1 MEMGKRICVLEDNRD
16 IREIIELVLHDE
28 KYEVFTFSSVTEFN
42 SKAFELKADA
52 FLLDVMLPDG
62 NGLSVCA
69 QIRGNDVTSHIPIVM
84 MSAGGDIGEMGNKCI
99 AEDFIAK
106 PFDIYNLYERVNQLI
121 VA

>member
-1 MEMGKRICVLEDNRD
+1 MKKKICVLEDNAEIMD
-16 IREIIELVLHDE
+16 ILTIIFEEANYDV
-28 KYEVFTFSSVTEFN
+28 YGFTTVAGFLLNVSGLN
-42 SKAFELKADA
+42 PDIC
-52 FLLDVMLPDG
+52 LLDVMLPDG

-106 PFDIYNLYERVNQLI
+106 PFDIYNLYDRVNRLI